1 MSFIK
6 SNYISI
12 FISYANQQIAK
23 IDFDFKERM
32 SVFKSSIISITN
44 LETMADF
51 RWTPKIISAS

>member
-6 SNYISI
+6 SYYISI
-12 FISYANQQIAK
+12 FISYANLQIAK

-51 RWTPKIISAS
+51 R